1 MKAPIARKGGGGLRY
16 CGAQGA
22 LLPNPPLGGTIYGMS
37 LQPARVASE
46 GGYMATA
53 SVTSST
59 PGRLLGSLRLPLSIF
74 VFLALAL
81 GVLGIDQ
88 FVNAMTLGAI
98 YALVALGYTMVY
110 GIIELINF
118 AHGDVFMVGSF
129 VAMFISSS
137 LLGNEGSITNV
148 PLLGFSVLVLFA
160 LTIGVMAL
168 LGALIER
175 LAYRP
180 LRRAPKLAPL
190 ITAIGVSFIL
200 QNVIQFFFGP
210 TIVTVPQ
217 LVPVEWAIQVAGS
230 RVPLLNL
237 FVIATS
243 IILMVAL
250 QLFISRTRTG
260 RAMRTTSMDRDAS
273 SLMGVNINRT
283 IMITFLIG
291 SGLAGAAGVVHGLYY
306 GNTNYSL
313 GFQSGLKAF
322 TAAVLGG
329 IGNTAGAALGG
340 FLIAF
345 VEVGAS
351 AFGYGRWGGAV
362 VFSLL
367 VIFLVFRPT
376 GLLGSHTGD
385 RA

>member
-1 MKAPIARKGGGGLRY
+1 
-16 CGAQGA
+16 
-22 LLPNPPLGGTIYGMS
+22 
-37 LQPARVASE
+37 
-46 GGYMATA
+46 MATA
-53 SVTSST
+53 SATSSSA
-59 PGRLLGSLRLPLSIF
+59 GRLLGSLRLPIGIF
-74 VFLALAL
+74 VFLGLAFSA
-81 GVLGIDQ
+81 LGIDQ
-88 FVNAMTLGAI
+88 FVNALTLGAI

-137 LLGNEGSITNV
+137 LLGNEGAITNV
-148 PLLGFSVLVLFA
+148 PLLAGSVLVLFA
-160 LTIGVMAL
+160 LTIGVMAIV
-168 LGALIER
+168 GALIER

-180 LRRAPKLAPL
+180 LRRAPRLAPL

-200 QNVIQFFFGP
+200 QNIIQFFFGP

-217 LVPVEWAIQVAGS
+217 LVPIEWSIQISGS

-237 FVIATS
+237 FVIAAS
-243 IILMVAL
+243 VALMFAL

-273 SLMGVNINRT
+273 SLMGVDINRT

-306 GNTNYSL
+306 GNTSFSL

-345 VEVGAS
+345 IEVGAS

-376 GLLGSHTGD
+376 GLLGSHSGD

>member
-1 MKAPIARKGGGGLRY
+1 
-16 CGAQGA
+16 
-22 LLPNPPLGGTIYGMS
+22 
-37 LQPARVASE
+37 
-46 GGYMATA
+46 MATA
-53 SVTSST
+53 SVTPTSAS
-59 PGRLLGSLRLPLSIF
+59 RLVGSLRLPSTILIF
-74 VFLALAL
+74 LGLAFA
-81 GVLGIDQ
+81 VLGIDQ
-88 FVNAMTLGAI
+88 FVNALTLGAI

-118 AHGDVFMVGSF
+118 AHGDVFMAGSF
-129 VAMFISSS
+129 VAMFISKT
-137 LLGNEGSITNV
+137 LLGNTGGITDL
-148 PLLGFSVLVLFA
+148 PLLMVSVVVVLL
-160 LTIGVMAL
+160 LTIGFMAIV
-168 LGALIER
+168 GAVIER

-200 QNVIQFFFGP
+200 QNIIQFVFGP
-210 TIVTVPQ
+210 TIMTVPQ
-217 LVPVEWAIQVAGS
+217 LVPVEWAIQVSGA

-243 IILMVAL
+243 IVLMIGL

-273 SLMGVNINRT
+273 SLMGVDINRT

-291 SGLAGAAGVVHGLYY
+291 SGLAGAAGTVHGLYY
-306 GNTNYSL
+306 GNTSFSL
-313 GFQSGLKAF
+313 GFESGLKAF

-329 IGNTAGAALGG
+329 IGNTVGAALGG

-351 AFGYGRWGGAV
+351 AFGYGRWGGAI

>member
-1 MKAPIARKGGGGLRY
+1 
-16 CGAQGA
+16 
-22 LLPNPPLGGTIYGMS
+22 
-37 LQPARVASE
+37 
-46 GGYMATA
+46 MATA
-53 SVTSST
+53 SVTPTSAI
-59 PGRLLGSLRLPLSIF
+59 RLVGSLRLPSTILIF
-74 VFLALAL
+74 LGLAFA
-81 GVLGIDQ
+81 VLGIDQ
-88 FVNAMTLGAI
+88 FVNALTLGAI

-118 AHGDVFMVGSF
+118 AHGDVFMAGSF
-129 VAMFISSS
+129 VAMFISKT
-137 LLGNEGSITNV
+137 LLGSTGGITDL
-148 PLLGFSVLVLFA
+148 PLLMVSVVVVLL
-160 LTIGVMAL
+160 LTIGFMAIV
-168 LGALIER
+168 GAVIER

-200 QNVIQFFFGP
+200 QNIIQFVFGP
-210 TIVTVPQ
+210 TIMTVPQ
-217 LVPVEWAIQVAGS
+217 LVPVEWAIQVSGA

-243 IILMVAL
+243 IVLMIAL

-273 SLMGVNINRT
+273 SLMGVDINRT

-291 SGLAGAAGVVHGLYY
+291 SGLAGAAGTVHGLYY
-306 GNTNYSL
+306 GNTSFSL
-313 GFQSGLKAF
+313 GFESGLKAF

-329 IGNTAGAALGG
+329 IGNTVGAALGG

-351 AFGYGRWGGAV
+351 AFGYGRWGGAI

>member
-1 MKAPIARKGGGGLRY
+1 
-16 CGAQGA
+16 
-22 LLPNPPLGGTIYGMS
+22 
-37 LQPARVASE
+37 
-46 GGYMATA
+46 MATA
-53 SVTSST
+53 SVTSSST
-59 PGRLLGSLRLPLSIF
+59 GRILGTLRLPTIIA
-74 VFLALAL
+74 VFLALTL

-129 VAMFISSS
+129 VAMFISSR
-137 LLGNEGSITNV
+137 LLGNDGSITNV
-148 PLLGFSVLVLFA
+148 PLLIVSVLVLFV
-160 LTIGVMAL
+160 LTIGIMAMI
-168 LGALIER
+168 GALIER

-200 QNVIQFFFGP
+200 QNIIQFFFGP
-210 TIVTVPQ
+210 TITKVPQ
-217 LVPVEWAIQVAGS
+217 LVPVEWAIEISGA

-243 IILMVAL
+243 IILMICL
-250 QLFISRTRTG
+250 QLFISSTRTG

-273 SLMGVNINRT
+273 SLMGVDINRT

-306 GNTNYSL
+306 GNTNFSV
-313 GFQSGLKAF
+313 GFESGLKAF

-351 AFGYGRWGGAV
+351 AFGYGRWGGAI

-376 GLLGSHTGD
+376 GLLGSHSGD

>member
-1 MKAPIARKGGGGLRY
+1 
-16 CGAQGA
+16 
-22 LLPNPPLGGTIYGMS
+22 
-37 LQPARVASE
+37 
-46 GGYMATA
+46 MATA

-59 PGRLLGSLRLPLSIF
+59 AGRLLGNLRLPFGIL
-74 VFLALAL
+74 VFLGLSL

-88 FVNAMTLGAI
+88 FVNALTLGAI

-137 LLGNEGSITNV
+137 LLGNEGSITSI
-148 PLLGFSVLVLFA
+148 PLLAVSVLVLFA
-160 LTIGVMAL
+160 LTISVMSL
-168 LGALIER
+168 VGALIER

-200 QNVIQFFFGP
+200 QNIIQFFFGP

-217 LVPVEWAIQVAGS
+217 LVPVEWSIQVAGS

-243 IILMVAL
+243 VVLMVAL

-273 SLMGVNINRT
+273 SLMGVDINRT

-306 GNTNYSL
+306 GNTTFSL

-345 VEVGAS
+345 VEVSAS

>member
-1 MKAPIARKGGGGLRY
+1 
-16 CGAQGA
+16 
-22 LLPNPPLGGTIYGMS
+22 
-37 LQPARVASE
+37 
-46 GGYMATA
+46 MATA
-53 SVTSST
+53 NATSSSA
-59 PGRLLGSLRLPLSIF
+59 GRLLASLRLPIGI
-74 VFLALAL
+74 VAFLGISLT
-81 GVLGIDQ
+81 VLGIDQ
-88 FVNAMTLGAI
+88 FVNALTLGAI

-137 LLGNEGSITNV
+137 LLGNEGAITNV
-148 PLLGFSVLVLFA
+148 PLLAGSVLVLFA
-160 LTIGVMAL
+160 LTIGVMAIV
-168 LGALIER
+168 GALIER

-180 LRRAPKLAPL
+180 LRRAPRLAPL

-200 QNVIQFFFGP
+200 QNIIQFFFGP
-210 TIVTVPQ
+210 TIVVVPQ
-217 LVPVEWAIQVAGS
+217 LVPIEWAIEVSGS

-237 FVIATS
+237 FVIAAS
-243 IILMVAL
+243 VALMFAL

-273 SLMGVNINRT
+273 SLMGVDINRT

-306 GNTNYSL
+306 GNTSFSL

-345 VEVGAS
+345 IEVGAS

-376 GLLGSHTGD
+376 GLLGSHSGD

>member
-1 MKAPIARKGGGGLRY
+1 MLA
-16 CGAQGA
+16 
-22 LLPNPPLGGTIYGMS
+22 
-37 LQPARVASE
+37 
-46 GGYMATA
+46 A
-53 SVTSST
+53 SV
-59 PGRLLGSLRLPLSIF
+59 
-74 VFLALAL
+74 
-81 GVLGIDQ
+81 
-88 FVNAMTLGAI
+88 
-98 YALVALGYTMVY
+98 
-110 GIIELINF
+110 LI
-118 AHGDVFMVGSF
+118 
-129 VAMFISSS
+129 
-137 LLGNEGSITNV
+137 
-148 PLLGFSVLVLFA
+148 LFA
-160 LTIGVMAL
+160 LTIAIMAII
-168 LGALIER
+168 GALIER

-217 LVPVEWAIQVAGS
+217 LVPVEWSIQVSGS

-237 FVIATS
+237 FVIAAS
-243 IILMVAL
+243 VALMFAL

-273 SLMGVNINRT
+273 SLMGVDINRT

-306 GNTNYSL
+306 GNTSFAL

-345 VEVGAS
+345 IEVGAS

>member
-1 MKAPIARKGGGGLRY
+1 MVSVVVV
-16 CGAQGA
+16 
-22 LLPNPPLGGTIYGMS
+22 LL
-37 LQPARVASE
+37 
-46 GGYMATA
+46 
-53 SVTSST
+53 
-59 PGRLLGSLRLPLSIF
+59 
-74 VFLALAL
+74 
-81 GVLGIDQ
+81 
-88 FVNAMTLGAI
+88 
-98 YALVALGYTMVY
+98 
-110 GIIELINF
+110 
-118 AHGDVFMVGSF
+118 
-129 VAMFISSS
+129 
-137 LLGNEGSITNV
+137 
-148 PLLGFSVLVLFA
+148 
-160 LTIGVMAL
+160 LTIGFMAIV
-168 LGALIER
+168 GAVIER

-200 QNVIQFFFGP
+200 QNIIQFVFGP
-210 TIVTVPQ
+210 TIMTVPQ
-217 LVPVEWAIQVAGS
+217 LVPVEWAIQVSGA

-243 IILMVAL
+243 IVLMIGL

-273 SLMGVNINRT
+273 SLMGVDINRT

-291 SGLAGAAGVVHGLYY
+291 SGLAGAAGTVHGLYY
-306 GNTNYSL
+306 GNTSFSL
-313 GFQSGLKAF
+313 GFESGLKAF

-329 IGNTAGAALGG
+329 IGNTVGAALGG

-351 AFGYGRWGGAV
+351 AFGYGRWGGAI